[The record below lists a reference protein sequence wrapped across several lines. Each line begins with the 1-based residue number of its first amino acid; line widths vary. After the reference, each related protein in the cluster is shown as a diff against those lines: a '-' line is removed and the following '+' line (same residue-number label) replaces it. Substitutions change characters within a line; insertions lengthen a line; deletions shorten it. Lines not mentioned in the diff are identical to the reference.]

1 MLVLASK
8 EVFISND
15 ILFDFD
21 KQAMLN
27 IWGESKVS
35 QLCIQGKLCSMRDK
49 GKMVKCIYFK
59 QSEKNFPPGKLF
71 QSGIL
76 NK

>member
-8 EVFISND
+8 EVFTSNE

-27 IWGESKVS
+27 ITWGESKVS
-35 QLCIQGKLCSMRDK
+35 QLCIQRKLCSMRDK
-49 GKMVKCIYFK
+49 GKMVKCIYFE

-71 QSGIL
+71 QSGT
-76 NK
+76 K